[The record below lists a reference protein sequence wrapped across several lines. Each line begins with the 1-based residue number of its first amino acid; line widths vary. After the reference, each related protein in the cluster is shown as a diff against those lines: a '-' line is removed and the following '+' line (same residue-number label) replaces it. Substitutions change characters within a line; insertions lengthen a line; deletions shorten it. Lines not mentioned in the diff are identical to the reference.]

1 MFNKK
6 KKENQKIREQYEY
19 IKKAMIQAMV
29 ADENGNELVDAQ
41 KYNQMF
47 TIEYDK
53 NGEPKKISKPNKDI
67 VNNANSNGF
76 IASNN
81 YEVWG
86 RETYGGIVTESGE
99 FIPYVNVDLKPIE
112 KTKYQGYSNIY
123 DNSPFISDDYK

>member
-19 IKKAMIQAMV
+19 IKKSMIQAMV
-29 ADENGNELVDAQ
+29 TDKDGNELIDAQ

-53 NGEPKKISKPNKDI
+53 NGEPKKIGKPNKDI
-67 VNNANSNGF
+67 VNRVNSKGF
-76 IASNN
+76 LAYND

-86 RETYGGIVTESGE
+86 METYGGIITESGE
-99 FIPYVNVDLKPIE
+99 FIPYIDVELKPIQ
-112 KTKYQGYSNIY
+112 KINYHGYSNIY